1 MSESEKLRKASYH
14 LKTFLISKMISSL
27 GANVYA
33 FGMSMFILS
42 ITGSALSF
50 AANMIF
56 SILPR
61 TILAPIV
68 GILADKL
75 PRKIM
80 VLSGQ
85 AGAALTIT
93 GLLIYSLLFG
103 LSIPAIYVTTV
114 FYTICSTFTSIAFSA
129 SVGNLVD
136 EERLQ
141 KAMSF
146 NQMSLSVAGIG
157 GPIIG
162 GMLFGFFSIE
172 LFLVINILAYT
183 IAFFLEST
191 MNFKLYSKEQS
202 SEQKQESMLKSMKE
216 GISYLKT
223 KPVISGILWVSLWL
237 NLFFTSVSV
246 GTNFI
251 LVEKLK
257 MEYSLIGFV
266 EAGAAIG
273 MLLLSIYFA
282 TRSNVK
288 YPLLFSKWS
297 IMALSILIS
306 AFAIPL
312 LVSFSNGMNF
322 IYFFI
327 VMILFGS
334 LLVLTNT
341 PIGVLLQKEVEEY
354 YRGRVFGILEM
365 MAMGLMPLGTLIFGI
380 LYDVIPAHYILFT
393 CSASLIVIVLVF
405 MRRSLIE
412 QAHPELKERRIAK
425 YKKIEAIE

>member
-1 MSESEKLRKASYH
+1 MNESLKLKKASYH

-42 ITGSALSF
+42 MTGSALSF

-68 GILADKL
+68 GILADKF

-93 GLLIYSLLFG
+93 GLLIYSLIFG

-129 SVGNLVD
+129 SIGNLVD

-146 NQMSLSVAGIG
+146 NQLSLSIAGIG

-162 GMLFGFFSIE
+162 GMLFGFLSIE

-191 MNFKLYSKEQS
+191 MDFKLYSKEQT
-202 SEQKQESMLKSMKE
+202 SEQKQESMLKSLKE

-223 KPVISGILWVSLWL
+223 KPVVSSILWVSLWL

-246 GTNFI
+246 GINFI

-257 MEYSLIGFV
+257 MEYTLIGFV

-273 MLLLSIYFA
+273 MLLISIYFA

-312 LVSFSNGMNF
+312 LVSFSNIMNF

-327 VMILFGS
+327 VMFYFWKFVS
-334 LLVLTNT
+334 FNKYTNW
-341 PIGVLLQKEVEEY
+341 GVITE
-354 YRGRVFGILEM
+354 
-365 MAMGLMPLGTLIFGI
+365 
-380 LYDVIPAHYILFT
+380 
-393 CSASLIVIVLVF
+393 
-405 MRRSLIE
+405 RS
-412 QAHPELKERRIAK
+412 R
-425 YKKIEAIE
+425 